1 MLPAGFQGITMSA
14 TYFGNPA
21 ILRRSDQL
29 FFLSMALIIVATD
42 ALGFSIAFRKTNIA
56 DELHSP
62 WVRVHVFF
70 FTSWIFLFLAQAT
83 LIASHRTDLHRKLG
97 IAGVVNCGL
106 MILITVIGAVSVFVN
121 SPPRPALDHFMLG
134 VVVHVDAIDFAILA
148 VSGILFRNRDS
159 EIHKRLMFLATIVVA
174 ARFPFIGGLF
184 KTKWPHYI
192 DQDAFLVI
200 GVLYDLITRRRV
212 NPAYI
217 WGGMI
222 VALVPP
228 IVEYFFR
235 TLVPHLVA
243 VQ

>member
-1 MLPAGFQGITMSA
+1 MWSC
-14 TYFGNPA
+14 
-21 ILRRSDQL
+21 
-29 FFLSMALIIVATD
+29 
-42 ALGFSIAFRKTNIA
+42 
-56 DELHSP
+56 
-62 WVRVHVFF
+62 

-83 LIASHRTDLHRKLG
+83 LVASQRTDLHRKLG
-97 IAGVVNCGL
+97 IAGAANCGL
-106 MILITVIGAVSVFVN
+106 MILITVIGAVSTFVN

-148 VSGILFRNRDS
+148 IAGILFRNRDS
-159 EIHKRLMFLATIVVA
+159 EIHKRLMFLATVVVA

-192 DQDAFLVI
+192 DQDAFVVI

-212 NPAYI
+212 NRAYI

-222 VALVPP
+222 VVLVPP